1 MPPPLF
7 DCLRRCFSKDQTLRP
22 AMQEIIPACNESAI
36 FLNAELPLISNAAG
50 CITGNDFIDSLETIA
65 KVLLAAKGR
74 RDEATT
80 VLKDIIS
87 FAPRHSFAKRKLQEL
102 KSETKDDDATALDWT
117 NPASY
122 SRATRKT
129 SKEAEA
135 EDRMV
140 EIVLRTTMAAEEYAF
155 HQAVIEEKIPGFME
169 VKHLVM
175 EKFPGCVA
183 CMRICRS
190 CVCARLR
197 AIL

>member
-80 VLKDIIS
+80 VLKDIIP
-87 FAPRHSFAKRKLQEL
+87 FAPRHSYAKRKL
-102 KSETKDDDATALDWT
+102 
-117 NPASY
+117 
-122 SRATRKT
+122 
-129 SKEAEA
+129 
-135 EDRMV
+135 
-140 EIVLRTTMAAEEYAF
+140 
-155 HQAVIEEKIPGFME
+155 
-169 VKHLVM
+169 
-175 EKFPGCVA
+175 
-183 CMRICRS
+183 
-190 CVCARLR
+190 
-197 AIL
+197 